1 MALKPSLRGGSGEG
15 LRPSEGQSGGASE
28 EHVRDLRE
36 ALEHERRTSA
46 ELRTQN
52 RELQSQLMKL
62 AAEMQAIL
70 SKETD
75 GKLSRWFRR

>member
-1 MALKPSLRGGSGEG
+1 MGE
-15 LRPSEGQSGGASE
+15 SEGARRPPSE
-28 EHVRDLRE
+28 EHIRDLRE

-62 AAEMQAIL
+62 AAEMQAVVRPL
-70 SKETD
+70 GGNLGGESP
-75 GKLSRWFRR
+75 